1 MASEVDQIIS
11 TMAAGNHFLLNG
23 GAGSGKTHTL
33 IELIQRITEKE
44 PKAKIACI
52 TYTNVAADEITER
65 ANSFSLKAS
74 TIHDFLWDNI
84 KGFQTNLRDAIIE
97 LNEDVSEEE
106 LSRDKEI
113 KYLEYKSLKKGV
125 ISHNEVLQ
133 LAKFLFIKHPLLSK
147 IINDKFDY
155 IFVDE
160 YQDTSEEVIDILLTY
175 LNKKELDLKIGLF
188 GDSMQSIY
196 DGIGKI
202 KIEELEF
209 SEHQK
214 LLKEVP
220 KKLNR
225 RNPRKVLD
233 IANQLRNDGLTQEP
247 AKNIGSP
254 NIKKNGTHKEGNAIF
269 LYSSLKNK
277 TLKEVLESDY
287 CSNWDFEND
296 NDKEKPLTKI
306 LFTRNSQIAKE
317 AEFNSLFQIYEKDKI
332 IGGSGYVKRIKDFL
346 KANPIEDDINSL
358 TFLEL
363 LDRLTKKYDEKL
375 DIKKALKLVENE
387 KKNKDTT
394 QKAINAVKK
403 VHPGIEKILPAR
415 TMCDFIFNN
424 KKLFETALNSEFQ
437 NLANTYINKDKLI
450 GKKNS
455 KNSNSNKRNDERD
468 VLIKHLYKIQEIITL
483 YKDSDIIK
491 LIKKVDFKIQIGKHK
506 ILLKDKMDN
515 LCLLTS
521 SKIEDILDYIET
533 SELFNIDSRITEFIE
548 KNPYLIERIKR
559 VSYSEIENLYN
570 YTEGL
575 SSYSTQHGVKG
586 DEFDN
591 VLVVINKDKISQ
603 LTVCY
608 KTLFEGDSEDKKYY
622 DRTLNL
628 FYVACTR
635 AKEDLVVFYEG
646 DCSDKVI
653 IKAREWFGK
662 SNVIDLDKEV

>member
-1 MASEVDQIIS
+1 MASEVDQIIA
-11 TMAAGNHFLLNG
+11 TMAMGNHFLLNG

-44 PKAKIACI
+44 PKVKIACI

-106 LSRDKEI
+106 LSRDREI

-133 LAKFLFIKHPLLSK
+133 LAKFLFKKHPLLSK

-160 YQDTSEEVIDILLTY
+160 YQDTSEEVIDILLTH

-233 IANQLRNDGLTQEP
+233 LANELRNDTLIQKPLEGTK
-247 AKNIGSP
+247 AP
-254 NIKKNGTHKEGNAIF
+254 NIKEDGTVKEGNVTF

-277 TLKEVLESDY
+277 TIKEVLESKY
-287 CSNWDFEND
+287 CFNWDFENYD
-296 NDKEKPLTKI
+296 DKGKPLSKI

-346 KANPIEDDINSL
+346 KVYPIEGDINSL

-375 DIKKALKLVENE
+375 DIKKALELVEKE

-415 TMCDFIFNN
+415 TMCDYIFDN
-424 KKLFETALNSEFQ
+424 KELFETVLNTEFQ
-437 NLANTYINKDKLI
+437 NLANIYINKDKLI
-450 GKKNS
+450 GKKKS
-455 KNSNSNKRNDERD
+455 KNSTSNKRNDERD
-468 VLIKHLYKIQEIITL
+468 VLIKYLYKIQEIITL
-483 YKDSDIIK
+483 YRDRDIIK

-506 ILLKDKMDN
+506 LLLKEKMEN

-521 SKIEDILDYIET
+521 SKIKDILDYIET
-533 SELFNIDSRITEFIE
+533 SELFNIDPRITEFIE
-548 KNPYLIERIKR
+548 KNPYIIERIKR
-559 VSYSEIENLYN
+559 VNYSEIENLYN

-646 DCSDKVI
+646 DYSDKVI
-653 IKAREWFGK
+653 LKAKEWFGQN
-662 SNVIDLDKEV
+662 NVIDLKHVN

>member
-11 TMAAGNHFLLNG
+11 TMVAGNHFLLNG

-97 LNEDVSEEE
+97 LNKDVSETE
-106 LSRDKEI
+106 LSSDKEI
-113 KYLEYKSLKKGV
+113 KYLEYKNLKKGV
-125 ISHNEVLQ
+125 ISHNEVLE
-133 LAKFLFIKHPLLSK
+133 LAKFLFEKHPLLSK

-160 YQDTSEEVIDILLTY
+160 YQDTSEEVIDILLTH

-202 KIEELEF
+202 KIEKLDF
-209 SEHQK
+209 NEHQK

-225 RNPRKVLD
+225 RNPKNVLD
-233 IANQLRNDGLTQEP
+233 LANELRKDGLIQEP
-247 AKNIGSP
+247 SKDTEAP
-254 NIKKNGTHKEGNAIF
+254 NIKEDGTVKEGNITF

-287 CSNWDFEND
+287 CSNWDFKNYD
-296 NDKEKPLTKI
+296 DKGKPLSKI

-317 AEFNSLFQIYEKDKI
+317 AKFNSLFEIYEKDKI

-346 KANPIEDDINSL
+346 KVTPIEDDINSL

-375 DIKKALKLVENE
+375 DIKKALELVENE

-403 VHPGIEKILPAR
+403 VHPGIEKVLPAR
-415 TMCDFIFNN
+415 TMCDYIFDN
-424 KKLFETALNSEFQ
+424 KELFETALNTEFQ
-437 NLANTYINKDKLI
+437 NLANIYINKDKLI
-450 GKKNS
+450 GKKKS
-455 KNSNSNKRNDERD
+455 KNSTSYKRNDERD
-468 VLIKHLYKIQEIITL
+468 VLIKYLYKIQEIITL
-483 YKDSDIIK
+483 YRNSDIIK

-506 ILLKDKMDN
+506 LLLKEKMEN

-521 SKIEDILDYIET
+521 SKIKDVLDFIET
-533 SELFNIDSRITEFIE
+533 SELFNIDTRITEFIE

-559 VSYSEIENLYN
+559 VNYSEIENLYN

-586 DEFDN
+586 DEFNN
-591 VLVVINKDKISQ
+591 VLVIINKDKIPQ
-603 LTVCY
+603 FTVCY
-608 KTLFEGDSEDKKYY
+608 KTLFEDDIEDKKYY
-622 DRTLNL
+622 NRTLNL
-628 FYVACTR
+628 FYVASTR

-646 DCSDKVI
+646 EYSDKVI
-653 IKAREWFGK
+653 LKAKQWFGQK
-662 SNVIDLDKEV
+662 NVVDLDTVG